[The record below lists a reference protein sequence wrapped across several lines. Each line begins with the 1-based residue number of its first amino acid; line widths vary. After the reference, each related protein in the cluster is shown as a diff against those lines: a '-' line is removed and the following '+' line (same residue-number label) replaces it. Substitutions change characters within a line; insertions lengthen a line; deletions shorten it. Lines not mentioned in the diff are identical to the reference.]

1 MTYRIIYCQEYQRI
15 ITSCIIDARKGTLL
29 ANKRGAVIKAEIDI
43 QIALIAP
50 NVLVYK
56 IETEKGNM
64 GGYFSITVNEENKTG
79 TLQQKVLRN
88 SFESK
93 QLEISQLISNFI
105 FGGEW
110 KRDFLF
116 SN

>member
-1 MTYRIIYCQEYQRI
+1 M
-15 ITSCIIDARKGTLL
+15 TSCIIDARKGSIL
-29 ANKRGAVIKAEIDI
+29 ANKTGPVIKTEIDSRLS
-43 QIALIAP
+43 LITA

-64 GGYFSITVNEENKTG
+64 GGYFSMIVNEENKTG
-79 TLQQKVLRN
+79 ILQQKVIRP

-105 FGGEW
+105 FGGQW